1 MTRSQSSKKHPND
14 NQGWNSHRFYGKQ
27 HTKQHTTLSPLA
39 LLTLSSTLAFHEK
52 SYVYVK
58 ISFKSHGWWL
68 FSREKLME
76 NRNQAICVSDSEI
89 HHISIYF
96 HRKIAEVEM
105 VTGHLP
111 FKCQV
116 PDVAVGRTSPLHKK
130 KHELDDELWSKWA
143 NGFMQA

>member
-27 HTKQHTTLSPLA
+27 HTKQRTTLSPLA
-39 LLTLSSTLAFHEK
+39 LLTLSSTLAFHEN

-116 PDVAVGRTSPLHKK
+116 PDVAVGRTSLHKK